1 MNLGFMLVSLSSLYL
16 SLVSHSFYSPDS
28 IYSIG
33 FTCKPSTM
41 RNVYNIK
48 QSHYRNCQSV
58 PLKYRV
64 LRKWR
69 KNRFFSSTKYV
80 QNERKKKSKLTVTTI
95 QNKDRL
101 LRIEREKMA
110 QLVAREGELREKK
123 TKIACLENIFMGNI
137 HCELSLMFISPPQP
151 PATLWANIICKIQSS
166 NTSNNNKIGWMQ
178 MISIDFNPKAS
189 VRVFSCTHIH
199 THTYWLV
206 QAHSNIEPSMQNH
219 HIGLI
224 SWTFCGLL

>member
-1 MNLGFMLVSLSSLYL
+1 
-16 SLVSHSFYSPDS
+16 
-28 IYSIG
+28 
-33 FTCKPSTM
+33 M

-123 TKIACLENIFMGNI
+123 NKNSVFGKYLHGKYSLRVVVDVHISSSATS
-137 HCELSLMFISPPQP
+137 HSLSKYNLQNPIQQYQQQQQNW
-151 PATLWANIICKIQSS
+151 LNANDFHWFQSKS
-166 NTSNNNKIGWMQ
+166 IGA
-178 MISIDFNPKAS
+178 SIL
-189 VRVFSCTHIH
+189 VHTYTH